1 MTNISQS
8 QNTVY
13 IIRKGDMIIKPVIDD
28 YEQTKGSEIW
38 KYDSTIVSSPFKTQK
53 IVLAHERSDMYY
65 IILHLHL
72 ISNLQCLFQFST
84 L

>member
-1 MTNISQS
+1 MN
-8 QNTVY
+8 
-13 IIRKGDMIIKPVIDD
+13 RKEFMIKSLF
-28 YEQTKGSEIW
+28 G
-38 KYDSTIVSSPFKTQK
+38 FLLK

-84 L
+84 LLNKWTLR